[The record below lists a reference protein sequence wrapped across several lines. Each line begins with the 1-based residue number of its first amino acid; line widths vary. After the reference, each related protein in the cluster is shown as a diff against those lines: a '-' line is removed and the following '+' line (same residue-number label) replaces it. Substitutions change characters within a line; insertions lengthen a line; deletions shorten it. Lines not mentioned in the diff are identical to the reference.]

1 MLEEIGE
8 IVVFGLE
15 NRLDRWLRC
24 VEILQRNG
32 ITKVTHYTTIKDEND
47 VYKHAVNDFLQ
58 MLRVKRGTNLVFFED
73 DFELTDGWRDVL
85 SKAWTDLPKDYDMLY
100 LGCNLTAHPAK
111 VTENLYRING
121 AWCMH
126 GVVISSKF
134 IDYIL
139 RAYEYPRLSIIDD
152 WCRTLANEKKFYMT
166 YPMIS
171 YQRKSYS
178 DFVEKEMFYDIFE
191 NKYYKRIQEL

>member
-1 MLEEIGE
+1 M
-8 IVVFGLE
+8 
-15 NRLDRWLRC
+15 
-24 VEILQRNG
+24 
-32 ITKVTHYTTIKDEND
+32 H
-47 VYKHAVNDFLQ
+47 
-58 MLRVKRGTNLVFFED
+58 
-73 DFELTDGWRDVL
+73 
-85 SKAWTDLPKDYDMLY
+85 LPNNYDMLY

-139 RAYEYPRLSIIDD
+139 RVYEYPRLSIIDD

-166 YPMIS
+166 YPMLS